1 MVRFLTCLHSL
12 APARQ
17 VFTNQRFVGLRIMT
31 TQRELVEQL
40 FEGAL
45 ACAPSERAAFLDQAC
60 SRHPELRRTVEELL
74 AEDANAG
81 SFLEHPPLAFL
92 DEEALCARLSAATG
106 PLDLNDLALPGG
118 RLVPNQILIDRFI
131 IVRFIAKGGMGE
143 VYEAADCL
151 LQGAKVAVKTIL
163 PQMARDPDLQ
173 QRFESEVL
181 LARRV
186 HHSNLCPIYD
196 IFHCHQPPPS
206 FLFLTMK
213 LLTGETLAARL
224 RRSASISIREG
235 LTILRQL
242 AAGLAAV
249 HAAGIVHGDIKPNNI
264 MLDGAGLDMRLW
276 ITDFG
281 LARAFTGETS
291 LSGNELAAGTPDYM
305 APEVHRGVE
314 RTQASDLFAMGVVLH
329 QVFTGERP
337 LQARDKSYIVV
348 SPRLNTLGIPS
359 FCVKL
364 ITECLDREPQR
375 RSDAFVRALG
385 PSQIIY

>member
-1 MVRFLTCLHSL
+1 M
-12 APARQ
+12 AAQP
-17 VFTNQRFVGLRIMT
+17 
-31 TQRELVEQL
+31 ELVEQL
-40 FEGAL
+40 FEAAL
-45 ACAPSERAAFLDQAC
+45 AREPGERAAFLDRAC
-60 SRHPELRRTVEELL
+60 SHDPELRRTVEELL
-74 AEDANAG
+74 ADDANAG
-81 SFLEHPPLAFL
+81 SFLQHPPFEFL
-92 DEEALCARLSAATG
+92 DQEEMCAPLPDSTG
-106 PLDLNDLALPGG
+106 PLDLHEINLAQPGG
-118 RLVPNQILIDRFI
+118 RLVPNQILIDRFV

-151 LQGAKVAVKTIL
+151 LQGAQVAVKTIL
-163 PQMARDPDLQ
+163 PKIANDPDLQ

-186 HHSNLCPIYD
+186 NHSNLCPIYD

-224 RRSASISIREG
+224 RRTASISIREG
-235 LTILRQL
+235 LAILKQM
-242 AAGLAAV
+242 AAGLAAI

-264 MLDGAGLDMRLW
+264 MLDGAGLDMRLC

-281 LARAFTGETS
+281 LARAYTGETS

-305 APEVHRGVE
+305 APEVRRGLE
-314 RTQASDLFAMGVVLH
+314 PSQASDLFALGVVLH

-337 LQARDKSYIVV
+337 LETRDKSAVVV
-348 SPRLNTLGIPS
+348 SPRLHTSRIPS

-364 ITECLDREPQR
+364 ITECLDRDPQR
-375 RSDAFVRALG
+375 RSQAFARALG
-385 PSQIIY
+385 SSQIMY